1 VPESQLFDP
10 SLNSDAVEPAGIS
23 HRLET
28 AGAIAAR
35 LPAAGTQVADINRQ
49 LRSATNFVQHMIWS
63 CLPDGRPDFYNDQF
77 FAYLGVPVQPASAI
91 CWFAPIHSQDRSRA
105 IESWERSVATGE
117 PYEVEFRIRH
127 RSGQYRWMLARAAPQ
142 RDESGAIS
150 RWFGSAIDVEEIIDF
165 RAALARA
172 RQGLALESRDRTEAR
187 DRAWRHSPDLLC
199 VLDPGGVLRAVNPAC
214 TQLLG
219 WLPEELVGGHYADFI
234 HPDDRLV
241 SEAALG
247 AARGKPAPGHQSR
260 VRHKDGSY
268 RWFAWVGSLDG
279 DFIYANGRHITVE
292 KQAAEALACAD
303 ARLRQSQKL
312 EAIGQLT
319 GGIAHDF
326 NNLLQ
331 ALSSGLEVLEH
342 RHVQSEEG
350 RRLIRQATGVI
361 DRGAT
366 LTRQLLAFARK
377 QQLATRVID
386 MNATLAASAEFLAR
400 SLGGEAVI
408 VWQLDAQV
416 WPAMADPNQLEVS
429 VLNLLLNARDAMPG
443 GGTVTVSTRNVPA
456 GEIMP
461 GELAPGDY
469 VALSVTD
476 TGIGMTDEVRGRACE
491 PFFTTKGV
499 GGGTGLGL
507 SQVYGFARQ
516 SNGTVQIVSVPGR
529 GTTVDIVLPRAGNSD
544 TPRVGTV
551 SDAAPHHATI
561 LVVDDDADV
570 REMTVAGLE
579 DRGYRVLEADGG
591 ASCLR
596 ILESEPVAL
605 LLVDFAMPVMN
616 GAELVRLT
624 RRTHPD
630 TRVVFMTGY
639 ADLEALRSFASPE
652 EILRKPFRLR
662 ALVEHVEAALK

>member
-1 VPESQLFDP
+1 MNAKAAGPICMSMRHGWP
-10 SLNSDAVEPAGIS
+10 GAVDM
-23 HRLET
+23 RLSA
-28 AGAIAAR
+28 AGA
-35 LPAAGTQVADINRQ
+35 PAEERNRQ
-49 LRSATNFVQHMIWS
+49 LRSPTDMTHHMMWS
-63 CLPDGRPDFYNDQF
+63 CGPDGEADFYDDHC
-77 FAYLGVPVQPASAI
+77 FAYLGLPAQPPATLG
-91 CWFAPIHSQDRSRA
+91 WFALVHPQDRARTV
-105 IESWERSVATGE
+105 ERWRRCIATGE
-117 PYEVEFRIRH
+117 PYEVEYRVRH
-127 RSGQYRWMLARAAPQ
+127 RTGQYRWLLARAAPQ
-142 RDESGAIS
+142 RDESGAIA
-150 RWFGSAIDVEEIIDF
+150 RWFGLSIDVEEIVGL
-165 RAALARA
+165 RAALAHT
-172 RQGLALESRDRTEAR
+172 RQGPVLGVRDRTETR
-187 DRAWRHSPDLLC
+187 DRVWRHSPDLLC
-199 VLDPGGVLRAVNPAC
+199 VLDAAFVLRAVNPAC
-214 TQLLG
+214 TPLLG
-219 WLPEELVGGHYADFI
+219 WLPEEIIGRHYATFI
-234 HPDDRLV
+234 HPDDRAV

-247 AARGKPAPGHQSR
+247 AARGAPVPGHQSR

-279 DFIYANGRHITVE
+279 DFTYANGRHITVE

-303 ARLRQSQKL
+303 AGLRQSQKL

-342 RHVQSEEG
+342 RHVQSDEG
-350 RRLIRQATGVI
+350 RRLIRQANGVI

-377 QQLATRVID
+377 QQLAARAID

-400 SLGGEAVI
+400 SLGGEAQI
-408 VWQLDAQV
+408 VWRLDEAV

-456 GEIMP
+456 GEVLSD
-461 GELAPGDY
+461 ELAPGDY

-476 TGIGMTDEVRGRACE
+476 TGIGMTEEVRGRACE
-491 PFFTTKGV
+491 PFFTTKGI

-507 SQVYGFARQ
+507 SQVYGFVRQ
-516 SNGTVQIVSVPGR
+516 SEGTVQIISAPGC
-529 GTTVDIVLPRAGNSD
+529 GTTVDILLPRAGSAEMRR
-544 TPRVGTV
+544 TGTV
-551 SDAAPHHATI
+551 PDVARRQETI

-570 REMTVAGLE
+570 REMTVAGLV
-579 DRGYRVLEADGG
+579 DCGYRVLEADGG

-596 ILESEPVAL
+596 LLESEPVAL
-605 LLVDFAMPVMN
+605 LLVDFAMPSMN

-630 TRVVFMTGY
+630 VRVVFMTGY
-639 ADLEALRSFASPE
+639 ADLDALSSFATPQ
-652 EILRKPFRLR
+652 EILRKPFRLK
-662 ALVEHVEAALK
+662 ALLEHVEAAIGKPILP